1 MRSRFL
7 VRFHFRFQDQRWD
20 GVMQNSI
27 QTLNICKL
35 NKTMVLRSLKNK
47 TLKIVFRFANV
58 ITGVSEEE
66 YKESYTI
73 QKCQEGKKQRTV
85 SIGSIR
91 LFKHWRTTLHLVLV
105 MTLNAMSC
113 ELSCAAFV
121 HHFARISGHKCHR
134 RMVFRQCECARGS
147 SNGPSGRRHAY
158 KFGTGMAFGLY
169 ES

>member
-105 MTLNAMSC
+105 MTRCLVNFRVP
-113 ELSCAAFV
+113 LSFITSREFPATNVTGEWF
-121 HHFARISGHKCHR
+121 FASVSAHVGRQ
-134 RMVFRQCECARGS
+134 MVRAGE
-147 SNGPSGRRHAY
+147 
-158 KFGTGMAFGLY
+158 GTHTNSAL
-169 ES
+169 EWLLA